1 VEGVRLNAI
10 YRECRELPVEK
21 NENAAALLLR
31 VFIELSSEALLTEK
45 KVPIPAKFTPRAVNW
60 DDIGIPL
67 SAKISCILSLLDPT
81 GKAKAYQPIRVAID
95 QQSDSVASINTLHG
109 YFHNRVFNPL
119 AGDLMKAWDVWEG
132 YLTALHAAR

>member
-1 VEGVRLNAI
+1 MNSI
-10 YRECRELPVEK
+10 YRECRELTVEK

-45 KVPIPAKFTPRAVNW
+45 KVAIPPRFTPKAQNW

-67 SAKISCILSLLDPT
+67 SAKISCVLDLLDPS

-95 QQSDSVASINTLHG
+95 LQSNSVASINTLHG
-109 YFHNRVFNPL
+109 YVHNRLLNPL